1 MTTTRTLLAVF
12 LLTMAGC
19 QMAQWRVLQAKI
31 DPKLTEKPAEQIEA
45 ERQGAQFIRDKS
57 NAPEVDV
64 VEQLKVIH
72 AVAVPLSSSLGT
84 PEEPKRGVTP
94 HETIKALQRGLMAQ
108 QRRTEQWKAFA
119 IKHAG
124 AEIEGTGFNLAGPAG
139 LFAFAAIIALCVLVP
154 PIGYMLLRMLPVL
167 WGFFRKTTNAVA
179 EFAEKRPDAANDLA
193 VTLRGNL
200 DSSHK
205 RLVKSKALKVIHS
218 DA

>member
-1 MTTTRTLLAVF
+1 
-12 LLTMAGC
+12 
-19 QMAQWRVLQAKI
+19 
-31 DPKLTEKPAEQIEA
+31 
-45 ERQGAQFIRDKS
+45 
-57 NAPEVDV
+57 
-64 VEQLKVIH
+64 
-72 AVAVPLSSSLGT
+72 
-84 PEEPKRGVTP
+84 
-94 HETIKALQRGLMAQ
+94 
-108 QRRTEQWKAFA
+108 
-119 IKHAG
+119 
-124 AEIEGTGFNLAGPAG
+124 
-139 LFAFAAIIALCVLVP
+139 VP